1 MSPIQRGHSCKASNM
16 GAYLSEPITTKESS
30 VEENEGVRVAASSMQ
45 GWRVSQEDAH
55 NAILNFDERTSLFAV
70 YDGHGGHEVAEY
82 TAKKFP
88 SFIKRNEDYKN
99 GNIEKVCNTNRQS

>member
-1 MSPIQRGHSCKASNM
+1 
-16 GAYLSEPITTKESS
+16 
-30 VEENEGVRVAASSMQ
+30 MQ
-45 GWRVSQEDAH
+45 TVH

-99 GNIEKVCNTNRQS
+99 GNIQKVC